1 MTGESGHFTGSDWHS
16 QMTNRHG
23 FPKNR
28 HSYCTNPLICSRI
41 TGMIPLTCPEKAAF
55 GTVWRED
62 NSQNGLQP
70 VVIRKNSCFS
80 SKSGVRH
87 YRRPIPLRKNH
98 GFSWKFGIRPDRR
111 TPTYKKLGFWIT
123 SRSEYLWRV
132 IVSLRKPSPNRAPF
146 ASPGGQTDTVF
157 QKTGTVIL

>member
-1 MTGESGHFTGSDWHS
+1 MMRKSGPESCSDWHS
-16 QMTNRHG
+16 RRSDRHG
-23 FPKNR
+23 FLENR
-28 HSYCTNPLICSRI
+28 HSYFTNPSICPRI
-41 TGMIPLTCPEKAAF
+41 GRIKLAACPEKAAF

-62 NSQNGLQP
+62 ISQNGLQP
-70 VVIRKNSCFS
+70 VVI
-80 SKSGVRH
+80 
-87 YRRPIPLRKNH
+87 RKNH